1 MAVPGWQSSPP
12 PVPLRDPFCPPLEV
26 TPISNRRKLSWKLL
40 SPYASLART
49 VPGPAL
55 AGMEFEE
62 ASVLAEHVA
71 TVKTRVCEEE
81 LERGLDRQLA
91 LSHNCPH

>member
-1 MAVPGWQSSPP
+1 M
-12 PVPLRDPFCPPLEV
+12 LE
-26 TPISNRRKLSWKLL
+26 TFSL
-40 SPYASLART
+40 YASLART
-49 VPGPAL
+49 VPGP

-71 TVKTRVCEEE
+71 TIKTRVCEEE

-91 LSHNCPH
+91 LSHNCPR